1 MDLLFSFPMLAS
13 FPFLLFL
20 IWPERWLEAGVFQ
33 ARSAFQY
40 PVFHAGPR
48 MCLGKEMAV
57 IQMKAITASILEG
70 FDIELTEQRGK
81 HDLSISMRMEG
92 GLPMRFRER
101 RAL

>member
-1 MDLLFSFPMLAS
+1 MGRAEA
-13 FPFLLFL
+13 
-20 IWPERWLEAGVFQ
+20 IWGKDCGEYRPERWLEVGVFQ

-70 FDIELTEQRGK
+70 LDMELAEPRGK

-101 RAL
+101 RAP